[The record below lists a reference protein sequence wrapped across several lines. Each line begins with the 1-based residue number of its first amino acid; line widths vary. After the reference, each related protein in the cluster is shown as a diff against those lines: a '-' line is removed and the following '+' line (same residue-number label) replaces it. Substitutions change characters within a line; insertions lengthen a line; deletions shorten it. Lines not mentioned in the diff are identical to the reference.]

1 MERDRKESDFGW
13 AQIIEESAQRRK
25 AYRRERIGK
34 TAKRVI
40 SDVLLALL
48 LLAGIASWAIFIDAC
63 IHAEN
68 IEYVEN
74 PK

>member
-1 MERDRKESDFGW
+1 MERDRESDFDW
-13 AQIIEESAQRRK
+13 AQIIEELHQI
-25 AYRRERIGK
+25 RRE
-34 TAKRVI
+34 TKRNRVKKMI

>member
-1 MERDRKESDFGW
+1 MERDRESDFDW
-13 AQIIEESAQRRK
+13 AGAIEELHQI
-25 AYRRERIGK
+25 RRE
-34 TAKRVI
+34 TKRNRVKKMI
-40 SDVLLALL
+40 SDVLLTLL
-48 LLAGIASWAIFIDAC
+48 LLAGFASWAIFIDAC

>member
-1 MERDRKESDFGW
+1 MERDRESDFDW
-13 AQIIEESAQRRK
+13 AQIIEELHQI
-25 AYRRERIGK
+25 RRE
-34 TAKRVI
+34 TKRNRVKKMI

-48 LLAGIASWAIFIDAC
+48 LLAGIASWAIFFDVC

-68 IEYVEN
+68 IEYVEK

>member
-1 MERDRKESDFGW
+1 MEDRKESDFDW
-13 AQIIEESAQRRK
+13 AQIIEELHQI
-25 AYRRERIGK
+25 RRE
-34 TAKRVI
+34 TKRNRVKKMI

-68 IEYVEN
+68 IEYVDN
-74 PK
+74 PKK

>member
-1 MERDRKESDFGW
+1 MERDRESDFDW
-13 AQIIEESAQRRK
+13 AGAIEELHQI
-25 AYRRERIGK
+25 RRE
-34 TAKRVI
+34 TKRNRVKKMI

-68 IEYVEN
+68 IEYVN
-74 PK
+74 QVKK

>member
-1 MERDRKESDFGW
+1 MERDRKESDFDW
-13 AQIIEESAQRRK
+13 AQIIEELHQI
-25 AYRRERIGK
+25 RRETKRNR
-34 TAKRVI
+34 AKRVI

>member
-1 MERDRKESDFGW
+1 MERDRESDFDW
-13 AQIIEESAQRRK
+13 AGAIEELHQI
-25 AYRRERIGK
+25 RRE
-34 TAKRVI
+34 TKRNRVKKMI

>member
-1 MERDRKESDFGW
+1 MERDRKESDFDWDGV
-13 AQIIEESAQRRK
+13 IEELHQI
-25 AYRRERIGK
+25 RRETKRNR
-34 TAKRVI
+34 AKRVI
-40 SDVLLALL
+40 SDVLLTLL

>member
-1 MERDRKESDFGW
+1 MERDRKESDFDW
-13 AQIIEESAQRRK
+13 AQIIEELHQI
-25 AYRRERIGK
+25 RRE
-34 TAKRVI
+34 TKRNRVKKMI

-68 IEYVEN
+68 IEYVDN
-74 PK
+74 PKK

>member
-1 MERDRKESDFGW
+1 MERDRESDFDW
-13 AQIIEESAQRRK
+13 AGAIEELHQI
-25 AYRRERIGK
+25 RRETKRNR
-34 TAKRVI
+34 AKRVI
-40 SDVLLALL
+40 SDVLLTLL

>member
-1 MERDRKESDFGW
+1 MERDRKESDFDW
-13 AQIIEESAQRRK
+13 AGAIEELHQIRRDK
-25 AYRRERIGK
+25 KRNR
-34 TAKRVI
+34 AKRVI

>member
-1 MERDRKESDFGW
+1 MERDRESDFDW
-13 AQIIEESAQRRK
+13 AGAIEELHQI
-25 AYRRERIGK
+25 RRE
-34 TAKRVI
+34 TKRNRVKKMI
-40 SDVLLALL
+40 SDVLLTLL
-48 LLAGIASWAIFIDAC
+48 LLAGIASWAIFIAAC

>member
-1 MERDRKESDFGW
+1 MERDRKESDFDW
-13 AQIIEESAQRRK
+13 AQIIEELHQI
-25 AYRRERIGK
+25 RRE
-34 TAKRVI
+34 TKRNRVKKMI
-40 SDVLLALL
+40 SDVLLSLL

>member
-1 MERDRKESDFGW
+1 MERDRKESDFDW
-13 AQIIEESAQRRK
+13 AQIIEELHQI
-25 AYRRERIGK
+25 RRE
-34 TAKRVI
+34 TKRNRVKKMI

>member
-1 MERDRKESDFGW
+1 MERDRESDFDW
-13 AQIIEESAQRRK
+13 AGAIEELHQI
-25 AYRRERIGK
+25 RRETKRNR
-34 TAKRVI
+34 AKRVI

-68 IEYVEN
+68 IEYVN
-74 PK
+74 QVKK

>member
-1 MERDRKESDFGW
+1 MERDRESDFDW
-13 AQIIEESAQRRK
+13 AGAIEELHQI
-25 AYRRERIGK
+25 RRE
-34 TAKRVI
+34 TKRNRVKKMI
-40 SDVLLALL
+40 SDVLLTLL